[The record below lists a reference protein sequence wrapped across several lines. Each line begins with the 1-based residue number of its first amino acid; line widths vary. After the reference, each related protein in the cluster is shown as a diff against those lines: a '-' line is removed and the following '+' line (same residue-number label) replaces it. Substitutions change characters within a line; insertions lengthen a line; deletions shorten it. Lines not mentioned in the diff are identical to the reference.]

1 MIDFRNP
8 YTPGAG
14 MMPKYLAGRD
24 DIIDNARKRIEAV
37 STGYQSRSVV
47 YYGLRGVGKTVILNS
62 IENIADSNDLL
73 NRHIEVK
80 ETSNIVKALSIA
92 CNGFVQSLSLK
103 EAIKDK
109 VGKLWSIIK
118 SFSTTWNPEDKT
130 FSFELKD
137 QPLELATAG
146 TGDLSNDLTE
156 LLVTLGK
163 YAQQADTAIC
173 FCIDEIQ
180 YAKSEELEALIT
192 AVHRLNQLGLPVLF
206 FCAGLPKIL
215 KTMGDTKSYTERL
228 FEFIEIDSLPD
239 LSAKAAITIPA
250 EKLNVHYTTEAV
262 TKIIELTQGYPYFI
276 QEMCSTIWENH
287 NTKTI
292 GIDTVCAN
300 IDPTNAKLDAGFFQ
314 VRYDR
319 CTQTEKSFMAA
330 MVKCGEL
337 PCTIANVAQVMKR
350 NVTSISI
357 FRSKLISKGLIY
369 STSYGE
375 IDFTVPQFDA
385 FIKRVH
391 PDFKQKS

>member
-1 MIDFRNP
+1 LIDFRNP

-14 MMPKYLAGRD
+14 MMPKYLAGRED
-24 DIIDNARKRIEAV
+24 LINNAKQLIETISA
-37 STGYQSRSVV
+37 GYQARSVV
-47 YYGLRGVGKTVILNS
+47 YFGLRGVGKTVLLNA
-62 IENIADSNDLL
+62 IENIAYDNDLL
-73 NRHIEVK
+73 NRHIEIK
-80 ETSNIVKALSIA
+80 ETSNFVKALAIA
-92 CNGFVQSLSLK
+92 CHGFVQSLSLK
-103 EAIKDK
+103 EAVKDK
-109 VGKLWSIIK
+109 IGKLWSIIK

-137 QPLELATAG
+137 QPLEFATAG

-163 YAQQADTAIC
+163 YAQQASTAIC

-192 AVHRLNQLGLPVLF
+192 AVHRLNQLGLPILF
-206 FCAGLPKIL
+206 FCAGLPKIR

-228 FEFIEIDSLPD
+228 FEFIEIDSLSVP
-239 LSAKAAITIPA
+239 SSQAAIIVPA
-250 EKLNVHYTTEAV
+250 EELKVHYTKEAV
-262 TKIIELTQGYPYFI
+262 SKIIEITQGYPYFI

-287 NTKTI
+287 NTKEI
-292 GIDTVCAN
+292 GINAVCEN
-300 IDPTNAKLDAGFFQ
+300 IDPTNVKLDAGFFH

-319 CTQTEKSFMAA
+319 CTPTEKSFMAA

-337 PCTIANVAQVMKR
+337 PCTITNVARIMNHAV
-350 NVTSISI
+350 NSISI
-357 FRSKLISKGLIY
+357 YRSNLISKGLIY

-385 FIKRVH
+385 FMKRVH
-391 PDFKQKS
+391 PDFK

>member
-24 DIIDNARKRIEAV
+24 DIINNAKQRIETVAA
-37 STGYQSRSVV
+37 GYQARSVV
-47 YYGLRGVGKTVILNS
+47 YFGLRGVGKTVLLNA
-62 IENIADSNDLL
+62 IEGIADKNDLL

-80 ETSNIVKALSIA
+80 ETSNFVKSLAVA

-103 EAIKDK
+103 EAVKDRI
-109 VGKLWSIIK
+109 GKLWSIIK

-137 QPLELATAG
+137 QPLEFATAG

-163 YAQQADTAIC
+163 YAQQASAAIC

-192 AVHRLNQLGLPVLF
+192 AVHRLNQLGLPIIF
-206 FCAGLPKIL
+206 FCAGLPKIR

-228 FEFIEIDSLPD
+228 FEFIEIDSLSAP
-239 LSAKAAITIPA
+239 SAKAAIIVPA
-250 EKLNVHYTTEAV
+250 EELKVHYTADAV
-262 TKIIELTQGYPYFI
+262 SKIIEITQGYPYFI

-287 NTKTI
+287 NAKE
-292 GIDTVCAN
+292 IDIDAVCEN
-300 IDPTNAKLDAGFFQ
+300 IAPTNVKLDAGFFH

-337 PCTIANVAQVMKR
+337 PCTIANVARIMNRPV
-350 NVTSISI
+350 NSISI
-357 FRSKLISKGLIY
+357 FRSNLISKGLIY

-385 FIKRVH
+385 FIKRAH
-391 PDFKQKS
+391 PDFE

>member
-1 MIDFRNP
+1 
-8 YTPGAG
+8 

-37 STGYQSRSVV
+37 KAGYQSRSVV
-47 YYGLRGVGKTVILNS
+47 YYGLRGVGKTVLLNA

-80 ETSNIVKALSIA
+80 ETSNFVKALSIA
-92 CNGFVQSLSLK
+92 CNSFVQSLSLK

-137 QPLELATAG
+137 QPLEFATAG
-146 TGDLSNDLTE
+146 TGDLSNDFTE

-180 YAKSEELEALIT
+180 YAKIVELEALIT

-206 FCAGLPKIL
+206 FCAGLSKIL

-228 FEFIEIDSLPD
+228 FEFVEIASLPD
-239 LSAKAAITIPA
+239 ASAKAAITIPA
-250 EKLNVHYTTEAV
+250 EDLDVHYSSEAA
-262 TKIIELTQGYPYFI
+262 TKIIQITQGYPYFI
-276 QEMCSTIWENH
+276 QEMCNTIWENH
-287 NTKTI
+287 NSRAI
-292 GIDTVCAN
+292 GIETVCAN
-300 IDPTNAKLDAGFFQ
+300 INPTNAKLDAGFFH

-337 PCTIANVAQVMKR
+337 PCTIANVAKVMER
-350 NVTSISI
+350 RVSSISI
-357 FRSKLISKGLIY
+357 FRSNLISKGLIY
-369 STSYGE
+369 STRYGE
-375 IDFTVPQFDA
+375 VDFTVPQFDA

-391 PDFKQKS
+391 PDFKQIL

>member
-24 DIIDNARKRIEAV
+24 DVIKNAENRIEAV
-37 STGYQSRSVV
+37 SAGYQARSVV
-47 YYGLRGVGKTVILNS
+47 YYGLRGVGKTVLMNA
-62 IENIADSNDLL
+62 IEDIADKYNLL

-80 ETSNIVKALSIA
+80 ETSNFVKALSYA

-103 EAIKDK
+103 EVIKDK
-109 VGKLWSIIK
+109 AGKLISILK
-118 SFSTTWNPEDKT
+118 SFNAIWNPEDKT
-130 FSFELKD
+130 ISFGLKD
-137 QPLELATAG
+137 QPLEFATAG

-163 YAQQADTAIC
+163 YAQQADVGIC

-180 YAKSEELEALIT
+180 YAKSDELEALIT
-192 AVHRLNQLGLPVLF
+192 AVHRINQLGLPILF

-228 FEFIEIDSLPD
+228 FEFVKIDSLTTI
-239 LSAKAAITIPA
+239 SAEDAITVPA
-250 EKLNVHYTTEAV
+250 KELDVHYTVEAIV
-262 TKIIELTQGYPYFI
+262 KILEITQGYPYFI

-287 NTKTI
+287 NAKEI
-292 GIDTVCAN
+292 NLDAVYAN
-300 IDPTNAKLDAGFFQ
+300 IDPTIAKLDAGFFH

-319 CTQTEKSFMAA
+319 CTTTEKSFMAA

-337 PCTIANVAQVMKR
+337 PCTIANVAQVMERKV
-350 NVTSISI
+350 NSISI
-357 FRSKLISKGLIY
+357 FRSNLISKGLIY

-391 PDFKQKS
+391 PDFK